1 MIEISFA
8 KLLVLALIAL
18 IVLGPEKLPVV
29 ARTAGALIR
38 RVRNGWDTVRAEV
51 ERELEVEEIR
61 SAARELVAQ
70 KDAVQASL
78 NSALKQVQDVAVTA
92 TSSAAPARPAISQ
105 VQPAVAQDEQAA
117 VALPAA
123 AEAIVAEGSS
133 STSAAMDAGAAD
145 DLFSG
150 AELSRESNGTE
161 AVAAPELAHGNH

>member
-61 SAARELVAQ
+61 RAAREVVAQ
-70 KDAVQASL
+70 KDALQAGL
-78 NSALKQVQDVAVTA
+78 NTTLKQVQDAADTIAASDPVGLLETA
-92 TSSAAPARPAISQ
+92 PVEPATQDGPVPAPALEEPATAATD
-105 VQPAVAQDEQAA
+105 AV
-117 VALPAA
+117 V
-123 AEAIVAEGSS
+123 G
-133 STSAAMDAGAAD
+133 
-145 DLFSG
+145 DLFATADAPMTAAG
-150 AELSRESNGTE
+150 ME
-161 AVAAPELAHGNH
+161 ADAVPEPRHGRV

>member
-61 SAARELVAQ
+61 RAAREVVAQ
-70 KDAVQASL
+70 KDALQAGL
-78 NSALKQVQDVAVTA
+78 NTTLKQVQDAADTIA
-92 TSSAAPARPAISQ
+92 ASDPAGLLEAAPVEPAITQ
-105 VQPAVAQDEQAA
+105 DGPVPAPALEESATVATDA
-117 VALPAA
+117 VVGDLFAG
-123 AEAIVAEGSS
+123 AEARL
-133 STSAAMDAGAAD
+133 AAT
-145 DLFSG
+145 
-150 AELSRESNGTE
+150 ETE
-161 AVAAPELAHGNH
+161 ADAVPEPRHGRV